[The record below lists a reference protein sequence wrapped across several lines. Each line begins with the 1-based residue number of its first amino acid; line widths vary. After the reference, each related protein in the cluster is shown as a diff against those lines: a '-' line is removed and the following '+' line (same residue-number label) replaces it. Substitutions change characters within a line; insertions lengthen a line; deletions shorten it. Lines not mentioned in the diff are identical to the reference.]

1 MDIFAPFVA
10 PAAAQQLIRLHV
22 RQFEMSADP
31 VSLRIGETLR
41 LKIVTRVDEN
51 LVELDEVTLPDLSG
65 FESLGD
71 ERQCSTAY
79 HGSRCTETI
88 TLTPTVAGDRTIA
101 GATLEAIDANSGRA
115 VRFSSNSVVVHVAG
129 APLPNYFWQGL
140 LEGLIRP
147 FAILLLVAALG
158 YAALWGWRRRPKP
171 VVAEPPASPAPPP
184 VPAQAA
190 PAAPPA
196 LHGLV
201 ETLVRAPSRANLL
214 AVRAELRRRIGAR
227 EEETLADLRARGAT
241 RGDADLDAALRATEF
256 AAFAD
261 DARLDGAIT
270 RALEPLQRLVSPP
283 AGAMT

>member
-31 VSLRIGETLR
+31 ISLRIGETLR

-51 LVELDEVTLPDLSG
+51 LLELDEVTLPDLSG

-71 ERQCSTAY
+71 ERQCATAY
-79 HGSRCTETI
+79 RGSRCTETI

-101 GATLEAIDANSGRA
+101 GATLEAIDASSGRA

-129 APLPNYFWQGL
+129 APAPNYYLQGL

-147 FAILLLVAALG
+147 FGILLLVAALG

-171 VVAEPPASPAPPP
+171 VVVQPPPQPPAPTVQAAPPP
-184 VPAQAA
+184 
-190 PAAPPA
+190 PPA
-196 LHGLV
+196 LRGLV
-201 ETLVRAPSRANLL
+201 ETLQRTPSRANVF

-261 DARLDGAIT
+261 ESRLDGAIAA
-270 RALEPLQRLVSPP
+270 ALEPLQRLAGPP